1 MLTAV
6 NEYIIQ
12 GIGFVGVALFII
24 SYQIKSNRA
33 LFLCQM
39 LGCIVFCLQFFI
51 MGAYTGAIGLIVNII
66 RMCCCLNR
74 MSGNGQKAG
83 LPYISFFCCWRS

>member
-6 NEYIIQ
+6 SEYLVQ

-39 LGCIVFCLQFFI
+39 LGCIVFCLQFLSW
-51 MGAYTGAIGLIVNII
+51 AHTPEQSA
-66 RMCCCLNR
+66 
-74 MSGNGQKAG
+74 
-83 LPYISFFCCWRS
+83 